1 MSNSATMHDVARRAG
16 VSQSTVSL
24 VLNARLT
31 SVKISDETRQRVLQA
46 VEEIGYRPNL
56 SARSM
61 KNRRSGQV
69 GVLVQNNRRLR
80 HTHPL
85 AWEFILGINE
95 GLEGGKHIMS
105 LIRYDDV
112 ASEGAFRAQA
122 LEGHLLDGLIVV
134 NMVDESVQQRVEEL
148 MPHCIWVDNNV
159 WRPQNC
165 IRRDEVDAG
174 ATAMQAIIDLGYRE
188 VLCLQGAIEVTPHY
202 SFAQR
207 RKGVHRVAKQAGT
220 EVREVVVSQR
230 ESLMEV
236 ASKLRPQTGV
246 IALDTYLLNALV
258 GCCAEAGV
266 RPGHDFALACCD
278 DDFQDLPY
286 SAPISR
292 VSFDRFEMGRQA
304 AQMMLHLLQS
314 PDDPCP
320 SRLLRGTLQPGSTT
334 PPLSSV

>member
-1 MSNSATMHDVARRAG
+1 MHDVARHAG

-31 SVKISDETRQRVLQA
+31 GVKISDETRQRVLQA

-69 GVLVQNNRRLR
+69 GVLVQNNPRLR

-95 GLEGGKHIMS
+95 GLESGKHIMS

-112 ASEGAFRAQA
+112 ASEGTFRAQA

-134 NMVDESVQQRVEEL
+134 NMVDTGVQQRIEEL

-174 ATAMQAIIDLGYRE
+174 ATAMQAVLDLGYRE
-188 VLCLQGAIEVTPHY
+188 MLCLHGTIEATSHY
-202 SFAQR
+202 SFTR
-207 RKGVHRVAKQAGT
+207 RLEGVHRVAKRAGIQM
-220 EVREVVVSQR
+220 REVMVSQR
-230 ESLMEV
+230 DSLMEL
-236 ASKLRPQTGV
+236 ASRLCPQISV
-246 IALDTYLLNALV
+246 IVLDTYLLNALI

-266 RPGHDFALACCD
+266 RPGYDFALACCD

-286 SAPISR
+286 AASISR

-304 AQMMLHLLQS
+304 AQMMLQLLQS
-314 PDDPCP
+314 PDEPCP
-320 SRLLRGTLQPGSTT
+320 SRLLRGTLQLGSST
-334 PPLSSV
+334 PPLSDV